1 MLCSY
6 SSGSKLSKLA
16 NKNKGYEKKYYTDVL
31 NVVYQ
36 PGVLLLTLNICGIKR
51 INVSMYQSRVNIYNF
66 KQVFTTGGFHT
77 TLNW

>member
-1 MLCSY
+1 M
-6 SSGSKLSKLA
+6 
-16 NKNKGYEKKYYTDVL
+16 

-51 INVSMYQSRVNIYNF
+51 ITVSMYQSRVNIYNF
-66 KQVFTTGGFHT
+66 KQVFTRGGFHT

>member
-1 MLCSY
+1 MLRSY

-16 NKNKGYEKKYYTDVL
+16 NKNKSYEKKYYTDVL

-36 PGVLLLTLNICGIKR
+36 PGVLLLTLNICGIKH
-51 INVSMYQSRVNIYNF
+51 SMYQSRVNIYNF
-66 KQVFTTGGFHT
+66 KQVFTRGGFHT